1 MEKNKTELS
10 LNKNFTFSTKFGI
23 SSPTF
28 SWGFLFVGWW
38 VDLMNYERYN
48 MQGECA
54 TIDVTI
60 PIHPNASNKMAGYR
74 KCN

>member
-28 SWGFLFVGWW
+28 VGFFVCGMMGRFGYGHLQ
-38 VDLMNYERYN
+38 VSIKVENRYV
-48 MQGECA
+48 
-54 TIDVTI
+54 I
-60 PIHPNASNKMAGYR
+60 
-74 KCN
+74 